1 MHSPRALAPRGGA
14 PLAGLATPPPKGG
27 LCSFCL
33 LITREGACPL
43 SGWLGGVRGGMVG
56 SSDRSHQ
63 VRPSSPVSW
72 DLSFFTDHVPSGLRS
87 LIISLFASILSWPQ
101 LAL

>member
-14 PLAGLATPPPKGG
+14 PITGLATPPPKGG

-43 SGWLGGVRGGMVG
+43 SGWLGGGQGGVQVPC
-56 SSDRSHQ
+56 RSAICLDKEQHEIA
-63 VRPSSPVSW
+63 
-72 DLSFFTDHVPSGLRS
+72 FNFGT
-87 LIISLFASILSWPQ
+87 A
-101 LAL
+101 